1 MKIFLIA
8 FLIMFASP
16 LYANPVFE
24 KYINWLVT
32 NSDFEY
38 NGEELPTIKR
48 IPREWMQVYAY
59 GPETVAESE
68 KSGTTLP
75 EILALYDDIN
85 NQFILPEDLDINDY
99 KNHHIIVHELVHYL
113 QKINGDYNTPEAE
126 ECTTSLEPIAYEL
139 QLKWMDD
146 VDHPGQRPNELF
158 LFMLS
163 LACKEHFHGGG

>member
-8 FLIMFASP
+8 FLIMAASP

-38 NGEELPTIKR
+38 NGEELPTVKR
-48 IPREWMQVYAY
+48 IPREQMQVYAY
-59 GPETVAESE
+59 GSETVAESE

-75 EILALYDDIN
+75 GILALYDDIN

-126 ECTTSLEPIAYEL
+126 ECITSLEPIAYEL

-146 VDHPGQRPNELF
+146 VDHPGQQPNKLF

-163 LACKEHFHGGG
+163 RACKEHFHGGG